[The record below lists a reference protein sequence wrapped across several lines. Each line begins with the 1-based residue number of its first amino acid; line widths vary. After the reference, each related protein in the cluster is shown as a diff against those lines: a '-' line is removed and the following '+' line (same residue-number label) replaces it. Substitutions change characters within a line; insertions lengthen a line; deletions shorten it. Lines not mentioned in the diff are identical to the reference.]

1 MFKFPI
7 CCFVG
12 SNLHS
17 PLSQSSEGS
26 DGRRSLFTDD
36 AENRRP
42 ENMLK
47 SETELRAGVTGSRP
61 TSGDERSADHVES
74 KTTSGAVINS
84 RPSSCAER
92 SSGFSQCKVEVRQF
106 ETF

>member
-1 MFKFPI
+1 LNSPFAF
-7 CCFVG
+7 FVG

-36 AENRRP
+36 AENRIP
-42 ENMLK
+42 DNILNSK
-47 SETELRAGVTGSRP
+47 TELRAGVPGSRP
-61 TSGDERSADHVES
+61 TSGGERSADHVES

-84 RPSSCAER
+84 RPSSCAEH
-92 SSGFSQCKVEVRQF
+92 SSGVSQCKVEVRQF